1 MRLFSLCSNMK
12 WSHLPLP
19 GGIYAQHPQLL
30 VEFGIIFDEKNT
42 YEAQQMAE
50 QKAKADRAGSR
61 KGR

>member
-1 MRLFSLCSNMK
+1 MK

-19 GGIYAQHPQLL
+19 GGLYAQHPQLL
-30 VEFGIIFDEKNT
+30 VEFGIIFEEKNS

-50 QKAKADRAGSR
+50 QRAKADRAGSR